1 MGSIAPSGMT
11 ASSFVKF
18 HKNVERSG
26 YLRLGYVET
35 KYGTVYLA
43 ERFNGSGWTIMWAA
57 RDMTCEIECYRW
69 SSQKKRKQEAL
80 NHAFAQLATRE
91 SVFREL

>member
-1 MGSIAPSGMT
+1 MT

-18 HKNVERSG
+18 NKNIERSG
-26 YLRLGYVET
+26 FLRLGFVST
-35 KYGTVYLA
+35 KWGTVYLA

-57 RDMTCEIECYRW
+57 RNMVCEIECNKGT
-69 SSQKKRKQEAL
+69 SHQARKQAAID
-80 NHAFAQLATRE
+80 HAFDNLATRE